1 MMKMHKTAL
10 PKVVWLQGI
19 TCNGNTHSFLSA
31 NSSRFEQFNNNFD
44 LIYHPSLTVDTTL
57 DEILESKDRIDYLL
71 VEGAI
76 TNDEFYFSIS
86 SKSLA
91 KVLNALVLKS
101 NFLIAVGSCASYGG
115 IHAKFEQNSKT
126 GGLKDYIS
134 AENQALLSHEII
146 NLTGCPVHPE
156 WILQTLF
163 TLKFSGS
170 ITLDNKS
177 RPIEMY
183 GGLAHHGCTRNEYFE
198 WKVEAKS
205 FGLKEGCL
213 FYNEGCRGPMTHSN
227 CNKILWNDVS
237 SKTRVG
243 MPCIGCTEYDFPRLN
258 MFETKKHIG
267 IPFEP
272 PLGIPKRAYL
282 SISGVAKTFTIPRL
296 NQKLN
301 HFYES
306 KNNENS

>member
-1 MMKMHKTAL
+1 MKKSNEPNL
-10 PKVVWLQGI
+10 PRVVWLQGI
-19 TCNGNTHSFLSA
+19 TCNGNTHSFLSSS
-31 NSSRFEQFNNNFD
+31 SSRFEQFNNNFN
-44 LIYHPSLTVDTTL
+44 LIYHPSLSTNISL
-57 DEILESKDRIDYLL
+57 DEILQSNDRIDYLL

-76 TNDEFYFSIS
+76 TNNEFYFSIS
-86 SKSLA
+86 NKKISDILNQLISKS
-91 KVLNALVLKS
+91 K
-101 NFLIAVGSCASYGG
+101 FIIAVGSCASYGG
-115 IHAKFEQNSKT
+115 IHSRFEENDDIA
-126 GGLKDYIS
+126 GVKDYIS
-134 AENQALLSHEII
+134 SQNESLLSHEII

-163 TLKFSGS
+163 TLKFNAS
-170 ITLDNKS
+170 IILDDKS
-177 RPIEMY
+177 RPIEIY

-267 IPFEP
+267 IPLEP
-272 PLGIPKRAYL
+272 PLGISKRAYL

-296 NQKLN
+296 NQRLN
-301 HFYES
+301 QFHES
-306 KNNENS
+306 KDK